1 MIISYN
7 IKNKQINLF
16 QMDILKKCGDIKIK
30 MKITIFDGVV
40 LGFLVNNLINIFNV
54 KKIPFL
60 YYGVFLIILLI
71 SDFMVD
77 KGIVTKNWWKKFI
90 PFYILHLVLRDFI
103 DKTILYFGTLTI
115 LSIIFVLLLR
125 RFF

>member
-1 MIISYN
+1 M
-7 IKNKQINLF
+7 
-16 QMDILKKCGDIKIK
+16 K
-30 MKITIFDGVV
+30 MKITIFDGFV
-40 LGFLVNNLINIFNV
+40 LGFLVNNLINIFNE
-54 KKIPFL
+54 KNAWFL
-60 YYGVFLIILLI
+60 YYGVFVIITLITE
-71 SDFMVD
+71 FMFY

-125 RFF
+125 RFFLRKNKDRKTVT